1 MNGGDPRPTALPQ
14 SFGRLRLR
22 LTAWY
27 AGTFFA
33 ILMLLGIAMFAAITE
48 RFDKDLDASL
58 AVAANDLARVA
69 RARITETPVTT
80 AVLDPATDLHMPDRE
95 LIVVDSTGR
104 TVGGQPIDPHLRR
117 MALDAMG
124 LGNAGFAFNTPM
136 GLRRARAVR
145 FRSAPGQTLVAIA
158 VAREIEVEDRYAS
171 LITAFAVA
179 GIAAVV
185 LVAAGGWALARKS
198 SAPVERAV
206 LHMRRFMADAAH
218 ELRTPLAVIRSRA
231 DVALQRSRS
240 PDDYL
245 AALTGI
251 SRETERLTRIVEDL
265 LTLARA
271 DAGERPIERKRVFV
285 DDVTLDAAE
294 AARALAERRSVRLQ
308 VDAFEEASVVGDETL
323 LRQLAMILLDNAI
336 KFTPADGSVRVGVRS
351 TAAGA
356 VLSVSDT
363 GIGIEPSQLPHVFE
377 RFYRGDPA
385 RTPTR
390 ERENGSSEGAGL
402 GLSIARWI
410 ADEHGASITIESV
423 PSNGTRVDVHFPL
436 AAGAPAVSSS

>member
-1 MNGGDPRPTALPQ
+1 MTGGDTRPTALPQ

-33 ILMLLGIAMFAAITE
+33 ILALLGIAMFAAITQ
-48 RFDKDLDASL
+48 RFDRDLDASL
-58 AVAANDLARVA
+58 AVDANDLARVA
-69 RARITETPVTT
+69 RARITTAPVTA
-80 AVLDPATDLHMPDRE
+80 AVIDPASDLRMQDRT
-95 LIVVDSTGR
+95 LLVVDSTGR
-104 TVGGQPIDPHLRR
+104 AVDGRDIDSHLRR

-124 LGNAGFAFNTPM
+124 MGNAGFAFNTPV

-145 FRSAPGQTLVAIA
+145 FRTTAGQTLVAIA
-158 VAREIEVEDRYAS
+158 MASEIEVEDRYAS
-171 LITAFAVA
+171 LIA
-179 GIAAVV
+179 GFGAAGVAAVV
-185 LVAAGGWALARKS
+185 LVAVGGWVLARKS
-198 SAPVERAV
+198 AAPVERAV

-218 ELRTPLAVIRSRA
+218 ELRTPLAVVRSRA

-240 PDDYL
+240 SDDYL
-245 AALTGI
+245 QALTGI
-251 SRETERLTRIVEDL
+251 SQETERLSRIVDDL

-271 DAGERPIERKRVFV
+271 DAGERPIDRRRVFV

-294 AARALAERRSVRLQ
+294 AARAIAERRSIRLE
-308 VDAFEEASVVGDETL
+308 VDAFEEAPVVGDETL

-336 KFTPADGSVRVGVRS
+336 KFTPTDGTVRVGVRS
-351 TAAGA
+351 TTAGA

-385 RTPTR
+385 RTPHRGR
-390 ERENGSSEGAGL
+390 EKGSSEGAGL

-410 ADEHGASITIESV
+410 ADEHAASITIEST
-423 PSNGTRVDVHFPL
+423 PSQGTRVDVHFPL
-436 AAGAPAVSSS
+436 AAGGPQVSSS

>member
-1 MNGGDPRPTALPQ
+1 MTGGDPRPTALPQ

-33 ILMLLGIAMFAAITE
+33 ILALLGIAMFAAITQ
-48 RFDKDLDASL
+48 RFDKDLDESL
-58 AVAANDLARVA
+58 AVAASDLARVA
-69 RARITETPVTT
+69 RARITEAPAAS
-80 AVLDPATDLHMPDRE
+80 AVLDPATDPHIPDRE
-95 LIVVDSTGR
+95 LIIVDSAGR
-104 TVGGQPIDPHLRR
+104 AIDGQNVGSHLRR
-117 MALDAMG
+117 LALDAMG
-124 LGNAGFAFNTPM
+124 MGNAGFAFNTPV

-145 FRSAPGQTLVAIA
+145 FRSRQGQTLIAIA
-158 VAREIEVEDRYAS
+158 VANEIEVEDRYAS
-171 LITAFAVA
+171 LITAFAAA

-185 LVAAGGWALARKS
+185 LIAAGGWALARKS

-245 AALTGI
+245 GSLMGI
-251 SRETERLTRIVEDL
+251 SRETERLSRIVEDL

-294 AARALAERRSVRLQ
+294 AARTLAEQRSIRLE

-351 TAAGA
+351 TTAGA
-356 VLSVSDT
+356 VLSVADT

-390 ERENGSSEGAGL
+390 ARENGLSEGAGL

-410 ADEHGASITIESV
+410 ADEHGASITIESA
-423 PSNGTRVDVHFPL
+423 PTQGTRVDVHFPL
-436 AAGAPAVSSS
+436 AGGAPVVSSS